1 MLTKQQIIATIQ
13 AMPGNQFENIDVV
26 IEQLIIL
33 EKIERGMQDIKNG
46 DVIAHEDLEKEVDS
60 WFKK

>member
-1 MLTKQQIIATIQ
+1 MLTKEQIIATIQ
-13 AMPGNQFENIDVV
+13 AMPGSQFEDIDVV

-33 EKIERGMQDIKNG
+33 EKIERGMQDIEEGN
-46 DVIAHEDLEKEVDS
+46 VIAHEDLKKEVDA

>member
-1 MLTKQQIIATIQ
+1 
-13 AMPGNQFENIDVV
+13 MPGNQFENIDVV

-46 DVIAHEDLEKEVDS
+46 DVIAHEDLEKEVDA